1 MDAVRDP
8 LADRSLAGSP
18 YARHRPEDTLL
29 YRITDDNY
37 GDFIGQLQAHGRSL
51 PQFVRREFEEYLKCG
66 RLDYGFLR
74 VRSTECHPEKFV
86 AFSCKRRVF

>member
-8 LADRSLAGSP
+8 LADRSRGGSP

-29 YRITDDNY
+29 YRVIDDNY
-37 GDFIGQLQAHGRSL
+37 GDFIGQLQAQGRSL

-74 VRSTECHPEKFV
+74 VSCTE
-86 AFSCKRRVF
+86 